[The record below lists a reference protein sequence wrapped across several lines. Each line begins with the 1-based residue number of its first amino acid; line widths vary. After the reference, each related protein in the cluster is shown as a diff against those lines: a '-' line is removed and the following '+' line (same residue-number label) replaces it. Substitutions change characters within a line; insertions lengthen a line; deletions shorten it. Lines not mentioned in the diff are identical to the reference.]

1 MPNETCF
8 FIAYVIAF
16 VLEISRY
23 ASSKESPRRW
33 ASWAAFAM
41 MAVALVTHSLS
52 LVDRVATSWAGNQF
66 TAFRSWHDWGFLV
79 AWLIALASFWMSCR
93 RSDKQIGLFVLPII
107 LAIVGLAVAFPS
119 SSTIAT
125 STSPASFWRLVHSA
139 AMLVGTMLVA
149 LGFAFAMM
157 YFVQE
162 RRLKHLGTTANK
174 LRLPS
179 LEYLQ
184 SIGRKCILGSA
195 LAVGFGVI
203 SGAIMNLTQ
212 DGQIAWTDRGIVFSG
227 GLFIWLSV
235 AALLQWVSSNRGRGE
250 WTAILSVLSFVIV
263 VAALAVVM
271 SAPHGSKKSSSLSP
285 SQENRVACQRWL
297 A

>member
-8 FIAYVIAF
+8 LIAYV
-16 VLEISRY
+16 L
-23 ASSKESPRRW
+23 
-33 ASWAAFAM
+33 AFAM
-41 MAVALVTHSLS
+41 EAARFASSGDATRRWTSWSVFVMMGLAIITHSLY
-52 LVDRVATSWAGNQF
+52 LIDRVWNAWSGSQF
-66 TAFRSWHDWGFLV
+66 TAFRNWQDWGLLV
-79 AWLIALASFWMSCR
+79 AWLIALACFWMSLR

-107 LAIVGLAVAFPS
+107 LAIVGLSVVFPS
-119 SSTIAT
+119 QSPIAT
-125 STSPASFWRLVHSA
+125 STSSASFWRLTHSA
-139 AMLVGTMLVA
+139 AMLLGTMLVA

-162 RRLKHLGTTANK
+162 WRLKHLGSSGNT

-184 SIGRKCILGSA
+184 TIGRKCILGSA

-203 SGAIMNLTQ
+203 SGAIMNFTQ
-212 DGQIAWTDRGIVFSG
+212 DGQVAWTDRGIIFSG
-227 GLFIWLSV
+227 GLFVWLSI

-263 VAALAVVM
+263 VAALAVII
-271 SAPHGSKKSSSLSP
+271 SAPHGSNPSSLAP
-285 SQENRVACQRWL
+285 PVFARWF

>member
-8 FIAYVIAF
+8 LIAYVLAF
-16 VLEISRY
+16 IMEAARF
-23 ASSKESPRRW
+23 ASSGDSVRRW
-33 ASWAAFAM
+33 TSWIAFAM
-41 MAVALVTHSLS
+41 MGLAIVTHSLY
-52 LVDRVATSWAGNQF
+52 LIDRVWNSWSGIQF
-66 TAFRSWHDWGFLV
+66 TAFRSWHDWGFLA
-79 AWLIALASFWMSCR
+79 AWLIASASFWISCR

-107 LAIVGLAVAFPS
+107 LAIVGLAVVFPS
-119 SSTIAT
+119 ESPIAT
-125 STSPASFWRLVHSA
+125 SNSSATFWRLTHSA
-139 AMLVGTMLVA
+139 AMLIGTMLVA

-162 RRLKHLGTTANK
+162 WRLKHLGSSANT

-203 SGAIMNLTQ
+203 SGAIMNFTQ
-212 DGQIAWTDRGIVFSG
+212 DGQVAWTDRGILFSG
-227 GLFIWLSV
+227 GLFIWLSI

-271 SAPHGSKKSSSLSP
+271 SAPHGSSPPTLSVP
-285 SQENRVACQRWL
+285 GMQRWTV
-297 A
+297 

>member
-8 FIAYVIAF
+8 LIAYVLAF
-16 VLEISRY
+16 LMEMARFATSGEMV
-23 ASSKESPRRW
+23 RRW
-33 ASWAAFAM
+33 TSWGAFAM
-41 MAVALVTHSLS
+41 MGLALLTHSLY
-52 LVDRVATSWAGNQF
+52 LIDRVGNSWFGSQF
-66 TAFRSWHDWGFLV
+66 VAFRSWHDWGFLA
-79 AWLIALASFWMSCR
+79 AWLVALTSYWMSFR

-119 SSTIAT
+119 ASPIAT
-125 STSPASFWRLVHSA
+125 SNSSASFWRLTHSV
-139 AMLVGTMLVA
+139 AMLIGTMLVA

-157 YFVQE
+157 YFVQGW
-162 RRLKHLGTTANK
+162 RLKHLGSSANT

-203 SGAIMNLTQ
+203 SGAIMNFTQ
-212 DGQIAWTDRGIVFSG
+212 DGQVAWTDRGILFSG
-227 GLFIWLSV
+227 GLFIWLSF
-235 AALLQWVSSNRGRGE
+235 AALLQWVSSHRGRGE

-271 SAPHGSKKSSSLSP
+271 SAPHGSNPSSLSLLGM
-285 SQENRVACQRWL
+285 QRWHV
-297 A
+297 